1 MSMCISMS
9 REAKHVPINVCVCV
23 QSDNPFFCL
32 SRKVSESESA
42 VEAPKLKERTNVVS
56 WESITN
62 TNKIEEK
69 NKIICAVHT
78 SEQKRENAEQS
89 VDLKKYTHT
98 DERTKLVCWYWYACQ
113 DFECIGLFVWNGTV
127 MLIKTFFFSWPRN
140 QCKKRRMKPYV
151 YCSLTYRLNYN
162 AMKHFVYVDISP
174 HVLNLPIRLWSVS
187 VFGFFRWNL
196 YNCAFVFL
204 FVLLHNWLR
213 ITGWLSSID
222 LLPKTNFIGIH
233 KSIKRLFDIIFINSD
248 MAVDVKCLKRAAD
261 KLA

>member
-1 MSMCISMS
+1 MNSILNDTEVSTDSTNKLANNIQKFGRVFTQCYAHAMSMCISMS
-9 REAKHVPINVCVCV
+9 REAKHVPIDVCVCV

-42 VEAPKLKERTNVVS
+42 VEAPILKERTNVVS

-140 QCKKRRMKPYV
+140 QCKKGEWNHMF
-151 YCSLTYRLNYN
+151 T
-162 AMKHFVYVDISP
+162 
-174 HVLNLPIRLWSVS
+174 VL
-187 VFGFFRWNL
+187 
-196 YNCAFVFL
+196 
-204 FVLLHNWLR
+204 
-213 ITGWLSSID
+213 
-222 LLPKTNFIGIH
+222 
-233 KSIKRLFDIIFINSD
+233 
-248 MAVDVKCLKRAAD
+248 
-261 KLA
+261 